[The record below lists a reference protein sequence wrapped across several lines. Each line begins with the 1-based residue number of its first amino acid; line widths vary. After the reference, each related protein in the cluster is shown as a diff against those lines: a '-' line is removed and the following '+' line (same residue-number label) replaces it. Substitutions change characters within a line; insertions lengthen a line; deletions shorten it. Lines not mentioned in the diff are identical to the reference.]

1 MDPRHGT
8 FLLLAASALALLS
21 VPAVAGE
28 DVTVSADLEADPDH
42 AAPNETITFDATGSS
57 ATLGIDSY
65 ELDLTS
71 DGSYDMDSAD
81 GVFEHAYQTAGTY
94 EVTVR
99 VDDGNGGSDTASVEV
114 VVEPNEPPSAVY
126 TWQPQPVV
134 EDQEFT
140 LDASG
145 SSDPDGNLAGYGW
158 DVDADGTVDVWRDAS
173 EPTWTLQGGEPGD
186 YPIRLVVE
194 DTHGE
199 SDEVTRTVTI
209 QANDAPTAKLE
220 ARPSPAALGEIVTL
234 DASASSDPDGEITT
248 YAWDL
253 DGDDTVDR
261 ETSTPTTTTRFK
273 QPGNH
278 PVAVAVTD
286 DDGAAASAMAS
297 VAVTD
302 NHAPTAVLSVDPSEA
317 ALEEPVTFNASR
329 SYDPDGEIDEATLD
343 LDGDGSFETPLTTS
357 STTEIAYESTGEYN
371 VTLRITDDEG
381 AQALAHAVV
390 SVEENDA
397 PTLAPD
403 HAPDRPAPG
412 QTVTLRAGA
421 DDPDDDSYTVAWRL
435 DGQRIGHGDTTEHA
449 FDTTGDHEVQVHAT
463 DEHGANTTT
472 TLTVTVQE
480 DSGPGPQGGGSP
492 SSGPGS
498 LSTDGTSGSGSPLV
512 GDGTGAGAGDLGSS
526 AEDALGD
533 ASGAGATNGSLS
545 DGEGPRV
552 MVTPDPPIVS
562 EPVNLSIQI
571 TNATSKTVTWW
582 IDGTGY
588 RNGSAMTY
596 TFEAPGEHIVRAE
609 VMGAKAART
618 VEEITLDVQNGSVE
632 GESNASGQQQSVPG
646 LGSLLAGVTVAVA
659 ALVARDR

>member
-8 FLLLAASALALLS
+8 FLLLAASALALLT

-28 DVTVSADLEADPDH
+28 EVTVSAELEADPEH
-42 AAPNETITFDATGSS
+42 ATPNEAITFDATGSW
-57 ATLGIDSY
+57 ATLGIDRY
-65 ELDLTS
+65 QLNLTS
-71 DGSYDMDSAD
+71 DGSYDKNNTD

-99 VDDGNGGSDTASVEV
+99 VHDGNGGSDTATVEV
-114 VVEPNEPPSAVY
+114 VVEPNEAPSAAY

-140 LDASG
+140 LDASE
-145 SSDPDGNLAGYGW
+145 SSDMDGNLAGYGW
-158 DVDADGTVDVWRDAS
+158 DVDADGTVDHWRDPS
-173 EPTWTLQGGEPGD
+173 EPTWTVQAGEPGD
-186 YPIRLVVE
+186 YPVRLVVQ

-199 SDEVTRTVTI
+199 TDEVTRTVTVE
-209 QANDAPTAKLE
+209 ANEAPTAKLE
-220 ARPSPAALGEIVTL
+220 ARPSPAALGETVTL

-253 DGDDTVDR
+253 DGDGAADR
-261 ETSTPTTTTRFK
+261 ETSAPTTTTSFK
-273 QPGNH
+273 ESGDRK
-278 PVAVAVTD
+278 VAVAVTD
-286 DDGAAASAMAS
+286 DDGGTASAMVS
-297 VAVTD
+297 VLVT
-302 NHAPTAVLSVDPSEA
+302 NNYAPTAVLRVEPSEA
-317 ALEEPVTFNASR
+317 ALEEPVTFDASR
-329 SYDPDGEIDEATLD
+329 SYDPDGEIGEVAFDF
-343 LDGDGSFETPLTTS
+343 DGDGTYDATATQSAVA
-357 STTEIAYESTGEYN
+357 EITYKSTGEYN
-371 VTLRITDDEG
+371 ATVRVTDDEG
-381 AQALAHAVV
+381 AQAIAHVVV
-390 SVEENDA
+390 SVDENDA

-403 HAPDRPAPG
+403 HTPDRPAPS

-435 DGQRIGHGDTTEHA
+435 DGQRIGQGDTTEHT
-449 FDTTGDHEVQVHAT
+449 FETTGDHAVEVQAT

-472 TLTVTVQE
+472 MLTVTVAE

-498 LSTDGTSGSGSPLV
+498 LSTDGTGGSGSPLV
-512 GDGTGAGAGDLGSS
+512 GDGAGAGDLSGSG
-526 AEDALGD
+526 EDVLGG
-533 ASGAGATNGSLS
+533 ASGAGSNGSLD
-545 DGEGPRV
+545 DGEGSPV
-552 MVTPDPPIVS
+552 MVTPDPPIVG
-562 EPVNLSIQI
+562 EPVNLSIALA
-571 TNATSKTVTWW
+571 NATSRTVTWW

-596 TFEAPGEHIVRAE
+596 TFEEPGEHLVRVE
-609 VMGAKAART
+609 VTGAKAART

-646 LGSLLAGVTVAVA
+646 LGSLLAGATVAVS